1 MHQISDMDHC
11 DQNQGPDVQI
21 TCTASNL
28 TVTSSRDVSCLSAHL
43 QLSSEHPATNSAFH
57 IEYQAQQPT
66 TPTQQHNSRN
76 TTTIRIIHIWLQ
88 GSMFKYWLKKDYL
101 YQDLKH
107 MYNIHTML
115 ILSKTYSKYP
125 PDGW

>member
-57 IEYQAQQPT
+57 IEYQAAAAQQPT

-88 GSMFKYWLKKDYL
+88 GSMFKY
-101 YQDLKH
+101 
-107 MYNIHTML
+107 
-115 ILSKTYSKYP
+115 
-125 PDGW
+125 